1 MTIFDVEQFRRQFPI
16 LERLVNGK
24 PLIYFDNAATSQKP
38 LSVIQSVET
47 SQQYSNANVH
57 RASHALSSEAT
68 STFEENREETKSFIN
83 ANSSKEIIWTK
94 GTTEAINL
102 VAQTWG
108 KTFLSAGDEILLSYA
123 EHHANIVPWQYIA
136 EQTGAIIKVLGLD
149 ERGVIDLSSL
159 EENISTKTKI
169 VSVCHVSN
177 VIGKINPIEAIIAK
191 AKSVGAITLIDGAQA
206 VAHLDVDVKALGC
219 DFYVFSGHKMYAP
232 TGLGVLYGKQEHL
245 EAMPPYQFGGEMIK
259 HVSFSGTTYNDLPF
273 KFEAGTPNISGV
285 AGLGQSI
292 KFLIGS
298 NLSARKQRHDYEQ
311 ILTSYCYQQLLKLPK
326 LKFLVDGKPDVANFA
341 FNIEGFH
348 PQDIATFLDAHGIA
362 VRSGHHCAMPLMEYL
377 KEAGCVRWSLAP
389 YNTKSEVDFAV
400 SCLRTFISNGQH
412 AIKSE
417 PNKLDVDEIVTR
429 FKKAKSWDSKHREL
443 MLFGKALPRLS
454 IAEKGD
460 SALISG
466 CESAAWLTCSINKQA
481 QFQFKADSDAKV
493 IRGLLY
499 VVLAQYEGLN
509 AKQILDLDIDDY
521 FEQIGLVQHLS
532 PSRGNGL
539 TAIVERIRA
548 IAAENIN
555 Q

>member
-1 MTIFDVEQFRRQFPI
+1 MTTFDVEQFRRQFPI

-24 PLIYFDNAATSQKP
+24 SLIYFDNAATSQKP

-47 SQQYSNANVH
+47 SHRYSNANVH
-57 RASHALSSEAT
+57 RASHTLSSEAT
-68 STFEENREETKSFIN
+68 SIFEENREHAKTFIN
-83 ANSSKEIIWTK
+83 ASSSKEIIWTK

-108 KTFLSAGDEILLSYA
+108 RVFLSAGDEILLSYA

-177 VIGKINPIEAIIAK
+177 VIGKINPIETIIAK

-232 TGLGVLYGKQEHL
+232 TGLGILYGKQEHL

-259 HVSFSGTTYNDLPF
+259 QVSFSGTTYNDLPF

-311 ILTSYCYQQLLKLPK
+311 ILTSYCYQQLLTLPK
-326 LKFLVDGKPDVANFA
+326 LKFLVDGQPDVANFA

-348 PQDIATFLDAHGIA
+348 PQDIATFLDAQGVA

-389 YNTKSEVDFAV
+389 YNTMKEVDIAIK
-400 SCLRTFISNGQH
+400 CLRAFISDDPQSKVS
-412 AIKSE
+412 AV
-417 PNKLDVDEIVTR
+417 NKPEIETIVTR
-429 FKKAKSWDSKHREL
+429 FKQARSWDSKHREL
-443 MLFGKALPRLS
+443 MLFGKALPRLPCTD
-454 IAEKGD
+454 KTD
-460 SALISG
+460 TTLISG
-466 CESAAWLTCSINKQA
+466 CESEAWLTFKIDEQGKFH
-481 QFQFKADSDAKV
+481 FQADSNAKV

-499 VVLAQYEGLN
+499 VTLAQYEGLN
-509 AKQILDLDIDDY
+509 AEQVLAIDIEA
-521 FEQIGLVQHLS
+521 FFAEIGLIQHLS

-539 TAIVERIRA
+539 KAIVKRIKR
-548 IAAENIN
+548 IATESFN